1 MIMKTTKL
9 QLSLLALFL
18 GCASLQAQ
26 YKWADPLKQDFH
38 TVRGQAWQDE
48 LKDSYAR
55 LPQRAEDKVRKPLW
69 DLSRQSAGLSVAFRS
84 NASEIKVRYVVKGG
98 LSMPHMPATGVS
110 GIDLYATDNNGQ
122 ERWCAGIMDGDRCS
136 CRRFFPFSSG
146 FTRKASGHIRHFH
159 CARSLCFASWHG
171 MGQYT
176 EPEVGTSGHQSG
188 VLRQRKTGRS
198 TLRSSVRDRCTAI
211 YH

>member
-1 MIMKTTKL
+1 MKTTRL

-69 DLSRQSAGLSVAFRS
+69 DLSRQSAGLSVVFRS

-110 GIDLYATDNNGQ
+110 GIDLYAGVPEIIPWETPLSTISGDFHTQLNPATDLNTNY
-122 ERWCAGIMDGDRCS
+122 S
-136 CRRFFPFSSG
+136 CRY
-146 FTRKASGHIRHFH
+146 TTVY
-159 CARSLCFASWHG
+159 HG
-171 MGQYT
+171 W
-176 EPEVGTSGHQSG
+176 
-188 VLRQRKTGRS
+188 R
-198 TLRSSVRDRCTAI
+198 
-211 YH
+211 

>member
-1 MIMKTTKL
+1 MKTTKL

-69 DLSRQSAGLSVAFRS
+69 DLSRRAVCRLPFQRIRNKGSLRS
-84 NASEIKVRYVVKGG
+84 KRR
-98 LSMPHMPATGVS
+98 T
-110 GIDLYATDNNGQ
+110 LYAPY
-122 ERWCAGIMDGDRCS
+122 AGYGS
-136 CRRFFPFSSG
+136 F
-146 FTRKASGHIRHFH
+146 GH
-159 CARSLCFASWHG
+159 RSVC
-171 MGQYT
+171 Y
-176 EPEVGTSGHQSG
+176 
-188 VLRQRKTGRS
+188 RQ
-198 TLRSSVRDRCTAI
+198 
-211 YH
+211 